1 MTELKS
7 HDNNL
12 AKFEFDVAYD
22 DFAKA
27 VDTVYKRNKNRYR
40 VDGFRQGKVPR
51 KVLEKMYGPE
61 IFYDEA
67 IQIVFPEPY
76 EKAIEELELE
86 PIDQPSVDLDDIEAG
101 KDITFKVEVETKPHP
116 ELGDYSELVIE
127 DIPSEV
133 TDEDVEDELKKQQEE
148 NARLIPVEDREAKE
162 GDTVNID
169 FDGYLDGERF
179 EGGKAEDYDLVLG
192 SNTFIEGFEDQVA
205 GHKVGDKF
213 EVNVTFP
220 EDYQAKE
227 FQGKDAKFEVE
238 INSIT
243 EKELPEL
250 DDEFAMDISEFDTLD
265 ELKAD
270 LREKLKEEKA
280 DYATNMMQN
289 GAIQALLD
297 VSEVSAPESLVNKE
311 IDVELQNLDQRLQ
324 SMGIG
329 LAQYVEM
336 TQMDMNQIR
345 DQYRDQAID
354 RVKANLVIDE
364 VALKEG
370 FDVTDEEIEA
380 EINESASMYG
390 VDDIEKFKEIFKKNV
405 SDDTI
410 KENIKRRKAV
420 ELLVKNAKALPHEEY
435 HKAIGSDHYHEH
447 HADDAQ
453 TEEESKED

>member
-7 HDNNL
+7 HENNL

-27 VDTVYKRNKNRYR
+27 VDTVYKRNKKRYR
-40 VDGFRQGKVPR
+40 LDGFRAGHVPR

-61 IFYDEA
+61 IFYDDA

-76 EKAIEELELE
+76 QKAIEELDLE

-116 ELGDYSELVIE
+116 VLGDYSELIIE
-127 DIPSEV
+127 EVSKEV
-133 TDEDVEDELKKQQEE
+133 TDEDVLEELKREQEE
-148 NARLIPVEDREAKE
+148 NARLIPVEDGEANL

-179 EGGKAEDYDLVLG
+179 EGGKASDYDLVLG
-192 SNTFIEGFEDQVA
+192 SHTFIEGFEDQVV

-213 EVNVTFP
+213 DVNVTFP

-243 EKELPEL
+243 KKELPEL
-250 DDEFAMDISEFDTLD
+250 DDEFAKDISEFDTLE

-270 LREKLKEEKA
+270 LREKLKEDKEN
-280 DYATNMMQN
+280 YATNVMQN
-289 GAIQALLD
+289 QAIEAL
-297 VSEVSAPESLVNKE
+297 VKTSEVSAPTPMVNSE
-311 IDVELQNLDQRLQ
+311 IDIEMQNLDQRLQ
-324 SMGIG
+324 QMGIG

-336 TQMDMNQIR
+336 TQMDINQIR
-345 DQYRDQAID
+345 EQYRPTAEA
-354 RVKANLVIDE
+354 RVKSNLVIDE

-370 FDVTDEEIEA
+370 FEVSDEEIEN
-380 EINESASMYG
+380 EINESAKLYG
-390 VDDIEKFKEIFKKNV
+390 VDDIEKFKEIFRKNV
-405 SDDTI
+405 SNDTI
-410 KENIKRRKAV
+410 KENIIRRKAV

-435 HKAIGSDHYHEH
+435 HKAVGEDE
-447 HADDAQ
+447 AN
-453 TEEESKED
+453 EESEESGEN

>member
-12 AKFEFDVAYD
+12 AKFEFDIAYD

-27 VDTVYKRNKNRYR
+27 VNTVYNRNKKRYR
-40 VDGFRQGKVPR
+40 VDGFRAGHVPR

-67 IQIVFPEPY
+67 IQIVFPEPF

-86 PIDQPSVDLDDIEAG
+86 PIDQPSVDLDDIEKG

-116 ELGDYSELVIE
+116 TLGDYSELIIE
-127 DIPSEV
+127 EIPEEV
-133 TDEDVEDELKKQQEE
+133 TDEDVEAELKKQQEE
-148 NARLIPVEDREAKE
+148 NARIVPVEDREAKN

-192 SNTFIEGFEDQVA
+192 SNTFIEGFEGQVE

-213 EVNVTFP
+213 DVNVTFP
-220 EDYQAKE
+220 KDYQAKE

-250 DDEFAMDISEFDTLD
+250 DDEFAMDISEFETLE

-270 LREKLKEEKA
+270 LKEKLKEDKA
-280 DYATNMMQN
+280 NYAKNMMQN
-289 GAIQALLD
+289 EAIDAL
-297 VSEVSAPESLVNKE
+297 VKASEVSAPAPLVNQE
-311 IDVELQNLDQRLQ
+311 IDVEMQNLDQRLQ
-324 SMGIG
+324 QMGIG
-329 LAQYVEM
+329 LSQYVEM
-336 TQMDMNQIR
+336 TQMDMDQIR
-345 DQYRDQAID
+345 DQYRGQAED
-354 RVKANLVIDE
+354 KVKANLVMDE

-370 FDVTDEEIEA
+370 FDVTEEEIEE
-380 EINESASMYG
+380 EINESAKMYG
-390 VDDIEKFKEIFKKNV
+390 VDDIEKFKEIFRSNV
-405 SDDTI
+405 SEDTI

-420 ELLVKNAKALPHEEY
+420 ELLVDNAKALPHEEY
-435 HKAIGSDHYHEH
+435 HKAVGDDHDHDH
-447 HADDAQ
+447 S
-453 TEEESKED
+453 EESKEESEEN

>member
-7 HDNNL
+7 HENNL

-27 VDTVYKRNKNRYR
+27 VDTVYKRNKKRYR
-40 VDGFRQGKVPR
+40 LDGFRAGHVPR

-61 IFYDEA
+61 IFYDDA

-76 EKAIEELELE
+76 QKAVEELDLE

-116 ELGDYSELVIE
+116 VLGDYSNLIIE
-127 DIPSEV
+127 EVSKEV
-133 TDEDVEDELKKQQEE
+133 TDEDVLEELKREQEE
-148 NARLIPVEDREAKE
+148 NARLIPVEDGEANE

-169 FDGYLDGERF
+169 FDGYLDGQRF
-179 EGGKAEDYDLVLG
+179 EGGKASDYDLVLG
-192 SNTFIEGFEDQVA
+192 SHTFIEGFEDQVV

-213 EVNVTFP
+213 DVNVTFP

-243 EKELPEL
+243 KKELPEL
-250 DDEFAMDISEFDTLD
+250 DDEFAKDISEFDTLE
-265 ELKAD
+265 ELKAN
-270 LREKLKEEKA
+270 LREKLKEDKEN
-280 DYATNMMQN
+280 YATNVMQN
-289 GAIQALLD
+289 QAIEAL
-297 VSEVSAPESLVNKE
+297 VKTSEVSAPTSMVNSE
-311 IDVELQNLDQRLQ
+311 IDIEMQNLDQRLQ
-324 SMGIG
+324 QMGIG
-329 LAQYVEM
+329 LTQYVEM
-336 TQMDMNQIR
+336 TQMDINQIR
-345 DQYRDQAID
+345 EQYRPTAEA
-354 RVKANLVIDE
+354 RVKSNLVIDE

-370 FDVTDEEIEA
+370 FEVSDEEIEN
-380 EINESASMYG
+380 EINESAKLYG
-390 VDDIEKFKEIFKKNV
+390 VDDIEKFKEIFRKNV

-410 KENIKRRKAV
+410 KENIRRRKAV

-435 HKAIGSDHYHEH
+435 HKAVGEDE
-447 HADDAQ
+447 AN
-453 TEEESKED
+453 EESKESGEN

>member
-7 HDNNL
+7 HENNL

-27 VDTVYKRNKNRYR
+27 VDTVYKRNKKRYR
-40 VDGFRQGKVPR
+40 LDGFRAGHVPR

-61 IFYDEA
+61 IFYDDA

-76 EKAIEELELE
+76 QKAVEELDLE

-116 ELGDYSELVIE
+116 VLGDYSNLIIE
-127 DIPSEV
+127 EVSKEV
-133 TDEDVEDELKKQQEE
+133 TDEDVLEELKREQEE
-148 NARLIPVEDREAKE
+148 NARLIPVEDGEANE

-179 EGGKAEDYDLVLG
+179 EGGKASDYDLVLG
-192 SNTFIEGFEDQVA
+192 SHTFIEGFEDQVV

-213 EVNVTFP
+213 DVNVTFP

-243 EKELPEL
+243 KKELPEL
-250 DDEFAMDISEFDTLD
+250 DDEFAKDISEFDTLE

-270 LREKLKEEKA
+270 LREKLKEDKEN
-280 DYATNMMQN
+280 YATNVMQN
-289 GAIQALLD
+289 QAIEAL
-297 VSEVSAPESLVNKE
+297 VKTSEVSAPTPMVNSE
-311 IDVELQNLDQRLQ
+311 IDIEMQNLDQRLQ
-324 SMGIG
+324 QMGIG

-336 TQMDMNQIR
+336 TQMDIKQIR
-345 DQYRDQAID
+345 EQYRPTAEA
-354 RVKANLVIDE
+354 RVKSNLVIDE

-370 FDVTDEEIEA
+370 FEVSDEEIEN
-380 EINESASMYG
+380 EINESAKLYG
-390 VDDIEKFKEIFKKNV
+390 VDDIEKFKEIFRKNV
-405 SDDTI
+405 SNDTI
-410 KENIKRRKAV
+410 KENIRRRKAV

-435 HKAIGSDHYHEH
+435 HKAVGEDE
-447 HADDAQ
+447 AN
-453 TEEESKED
+453 EESKESGEN

>member
-7 HDNNL
+7 HENNL

-27 VDTVYKRNKNRYR
+27 VDTVYKRNKKRYR
-40 VDGFRQGKVPR
+40 LDGFRAGHVPR

-61 IFYDEA
+61 IFYDDA

-76 EKAIEELELE
+76 QKAIEELDLE

-116 ELGDYSELVIE
+116 VLGDYSNLIIE
-127 DIPSEV
+127 EVSKEV
-133 TDEDVEDELKKQQEE
+133 TDEDVLEELKREQEE
-148 NARLIPVEDREAKE
+148 NARLIPVEDGEASE

-169 FDGYLDGERF
+169 FDGYLDGQRF
-179 EGGKAEDYDLVLG
+179 EGGKASDYDLVLG
-192 SNTFIEGFEDQVA
+192 SHTFIEGFEDQVV

-213 EVNVTFP
+213 DVNVTFP

-243 EKELPEL
+243 KKELPEL
-250 DDEFAMDISEFDTLD
+250 DDEFAKDISEFDTLE

-270 LREKLKEEKA
+270 LREKLKEDKEN
-280 DYATNMMQN
+280 YATNVMQN
-289 GAIQALLD
+289 QAIEAL
-297 VSEVSAPESLVNKE
+297 VKTSEVSAPTPMVNSE
-311 IDVELQNLDQRLQ
+311 IDIEMQNLDQRLQ
-324 SMGIG
+324 QMGIG

-336 TQMDMNQIR
+336 TQMDINQIR
-345 DQYRDQAID
+345 EQYRPTAEA
-354 RVKANLVIDE
+354 RVKSNLVIDE

-370 FDVTDEEIEA
+370 FEVSDEEIEN
-380 EINESASMYG
+380 EINESAKLYG
-390 VDDIEKFKEIFKKNV
+390 VDDIEKFKEIFRKNV
-405 SDDTI
+405 SNDTI
-410 KENIKRRKAV
+410 KENIRRRKAV

-435 HKAIGSDHYHEH
+435 HKAVG
-447 HADDAQ
+447 
-453 TEEESKED
+453 EDEAN

>member
-7 HDNNL
+7 HENNL

-27 VDTVYKRNKNRYR
+27 VDTVYKRNKKRYR
-40 VDGFRQGKVPR
+40 LDGFRAGHVPR

-61 IFYDEA
+61 IFYDDA

-76 EKAIEELELE
+76 QKAIEELDLE

-116 ELGDYSELVIE
+116 ALGDYSNLIIE
-127 DIPSEV
+127 EVSKEV
-133 TDEDVEDELKKQQEE
+133 TDEDVLEELKREQEE
-148 NARLIPVEDREAKE
+148 NARLIPVEDGEANL

-169 FDGYLDGERF
+169 FDGYLDGQRF
-179 EGGKAEDYDLVLG
+179 EGGKASDYDLVLG
-192 SNTFIEGFEDQVA
+192 SHTFIEGFEDQVV

-213 EVNVTFP
+213 DVNVTFP

-243 EKELPEL
+243 KKELPEL
-250 DDEFAMDISEFDTLD
+250 DDEFAKDISEFDTLE

-270 LREKLKEEKA
+270 LREKLKEDKENF
-280 DYATNMMQN
+280 ATNVMQN
-289 GAIQALLD
+289 QAIEAL
-297 VSEVSAPESLVNKE
+297 VKTSEVSAPTPMVNSE
-311 IDVELQNLDQRLQ
+311 IDIEMQNLDQRLQ
-324 SMGIG
+324 QMGIG

-336 TQMDMNQIR
+336 TQMDINQIR
-345 DQYRDQAID
+345 EQYRPTAEA
-354 RVKANLVIDE
+354 RVKSNLVIDE

-370 FDVTDEEIEA
+370 FEVSDEEIEN
-380 EINESASMYG
+380 EINESAKLYG
-390 VDDIEKFKEIFKKNV
+390 VDDIEKFKEIFRKNV
-405 SDDTI
+405 SNDTI
-410 KENIKRRKAV
+410 KENIRRRKAV

-435 HKAIGSDHYHEH
+435 HKAVGEDE
-447 HADDAQ
+447 AN
-453 TEEESKED
+453 EESKEKSEN